1 VQSALEKVKGV
12 KEADVSLANQEA
24 MVKYDPDAAKVEDLI
39 KGTPLATVVTGAFD
53 EVNAGHRGQAAD
65 LSIGADPNGNHD
77 WSELRAFFRHSSH
90 RWPICDL
97 WEYVVIVSECARV

>member
-1 VQSALEKVKGV
+1 
-12 KEADVSLANQEA
+12 
-24 MVKYDPDAAKVEDLI
+24 
-39 KGTPLATVVTGAFD
+39 
-53 EVNAGHRGQAAD
+53 